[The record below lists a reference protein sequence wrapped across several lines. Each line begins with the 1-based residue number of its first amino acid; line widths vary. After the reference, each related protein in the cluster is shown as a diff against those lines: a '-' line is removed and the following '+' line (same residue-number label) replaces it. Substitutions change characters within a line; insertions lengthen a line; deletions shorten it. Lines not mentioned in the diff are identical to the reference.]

1 MEGIERKKEWRSGEL
16 ADFFQ
21 QMAVMTG
28 SGIPL
33 CRALG
38 DPWGLY
44 GQQKVPEN
52 I

>member
-1 MEGIERKKEWRSGEL
+1 MEGIERKKDGDPGEL

-28 SGIPL
+28 SGDPVMQGS
-33 CRALG
+33 G